1 MLNETFSVIFK
12 HCVWEEI
19 EHQEYCICVFS
30 TFVLLREWKSDL
42 HIHRNGC
49 GFGGMASKIYR
60 TL

>member
-1 MLNETFSVIFK
+1 MGGNRASRVLFG
-12 HCVWEEI
+12 
-19 EHQEYCICVFS
+19 VFS

-49 GFGGMASKIYR
+49 GFGGMVASKIYR